1 MEKSSNDSKSDQID
15 QLEIENMELLAKLQ
29 ETESEVQKV
38 R

>member
-15 QLEIENMELLAKLQ
+15 QLEMENMELLAKLQ